1 MSDVR
6 TEQAIREAEAW
17 AEFEAALGTVPR
29 ERWEEPGVLDG
40 WTAKEMLWHVAG
52 WLDKCATKLEAMN
65 GGTAADA
72 GLTTLTVDERNAV
85 FADAARGMDADAV
98 WTGLIAARERVRRA
112 WDKLAEID
120 EAAVQELAEETYEH
134 YEEHAEDL
142 RRASRGEP

>member
-6 TEQAIREAEAW
+6 ADHADREAEAW
-17 AEFEAALGTVPR
+17 AGFERALGAVPR
-29 ERWEEPGVLDG
+29 ERWEETGVLEG

-65 GGTAADA
+65 GGTAGDA

-98 WTGLIAARERVRRA
+98 WTGLIAARGRVRRA
-112 WDKLAEID
+112 WGQLAEID
-120 EAAVQELAEETYEH
+120 DAATEEFAEETYEH
-134 YEEHAEDL
+134 YDEHRADL
-142 RRASRGEP
+142 ELLSPA